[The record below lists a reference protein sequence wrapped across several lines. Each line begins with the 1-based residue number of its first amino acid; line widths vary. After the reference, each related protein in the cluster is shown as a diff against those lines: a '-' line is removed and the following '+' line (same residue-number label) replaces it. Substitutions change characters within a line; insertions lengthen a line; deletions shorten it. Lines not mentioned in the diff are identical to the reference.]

1 MNSLKLT
8 LNGVLL
14 GSFLVLGLSFS
25 PADAGQEAYVPEV
38 KKSPL
43 TKSNLV
49 GVENREVIVER
60 YEFPPGFVT
69 ARHTHPGPVFV
80 YVIQGELAVDVDG
93 EERQIVKAG
102 ELYEEPINRV
112 MQGRNMSTTDP
123 LTIVVFQVNEPGQP
137 TMIKAD

>member
-8 LNGVLL
+8 LTSVLL
-14 GSFLVLGLSFS
+14 GSFLVLGFSSS

-43 TKSNLV
+43 TRSNLV

-80 YVIQGELAVDVDG
+80 YVIQGELAIDVDG
-93 EERQIVKAG
+93 EERQVVKAG

-112 MQGRNMSTTDP
+112 MQGRNTSTTDP
-123 LTIVVFQVNEPGQP
+123 LTIVVFQVNERGQP